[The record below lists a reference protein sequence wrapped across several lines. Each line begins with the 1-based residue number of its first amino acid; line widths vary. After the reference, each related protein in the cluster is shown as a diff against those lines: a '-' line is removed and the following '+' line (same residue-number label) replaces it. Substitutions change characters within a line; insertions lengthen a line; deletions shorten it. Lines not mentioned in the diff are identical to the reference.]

1 MKKLAFNILFFSVIS
16 LGLATSCSSNTSS
29 AKEPEITKMDSVRDS
44 LEKSEK
50 EVAEQIEKVQ
60 QSLKEV
66 ENEFQAKN

>member
-1 MKKLAFNILFFSVIS
+1 MKKLTFNILFFSIIS
-16 LGLATSCSSNTSS
+16 LGLASSCNSNTSN
-29 AKEPEITKMDSVRDS
+29 AKEPEITKMDSVKDS